1 MSTLYELLGAL
12 SHDSSEELRTAFRK
26 AVKGAHPDL
35 KPDDPDA
42 ALKFREIVRANEIL
56 GDPEQR
62 EVYDHLL
69 DLARIEEES
78 ASSSQAVAA
87 KIHSLASAVI
97 AFTGV
102 SVVIIGGYLLYAYA
116 SSSGSFASANDAS
129 IGVTAP
135 QLVVASLPNP
145 LRTTEKTEVSA
156 AIAGQPSPAE
166 PVAFGSMATA
176 LRGPHLNLIENAGV
190 GPIPELRFNHDD
202 DFTIASLSPA
212 LQPAVIFYRQEKIAG
227 ASPMLP
233 AKSIQQPKIFS
244 SAPKIIRRP
253 RVVQNSG
260 TPLALSIF
268 QTRRTV
274 LDISREKR
282 IALIR

>member
-12 SHDSSEELRTAFRK
+12 SHDNAEELRTAFRK
-26 AVKGAHPDL
+26 AVKGTHPDL

-42 ALKFREIVRANEIL
+42 ALKFREIVRAKEIL

-78 ASSSQAVAA
+78 ASSRQAVAA

-97 AFTGV
+97 AFTGA

-116 SSSGSFASANDAS
+116 SSSGSFASANDAAV
-129 IGVTAP
+129 GVTAT
-135 QLVVASLPNP
+135 QLAVASLPNSLP
-145 LRTTEKTEVSA
+145 TTEVSA
-156 AIAGQPSPAE
+156 EIGRKPLPAE
-166 PVAFGSMATA
+166 PVAFRSMATTH
-176 LRGPHLNLIENAGV
+176 RGPHLDLIENAGV
-190 GPIPELRFNHDD
+190 GSIQELRFNHDD
-202 DFTIASLSPA
+202 DFAIASLSPA
-212 LQPAVIFYRQEKIAG
+212 LQPAVIFYRQQKIAG

-233 AKSIQQPKIFS
+233 AKSIQQPKICTS
-244 SAPKIIRRP
+244 VPKITRRP
-253 RVVQNSG
+253 RVVQNSEM
-260 TPLALSIF
+260 PLALSIF
-268 QTRRTV
+268 QTRRTAM
-274 LDISREKR
+274 DISREKR